1 MRQIKFRGKCTKT
14 GEWLYG
20 DVLRNVEGSVAIV
33 PPFKV
38 NMNNECNV
46 YEVDPETVD
55 QFTGLHDK
63 NGKEIYE
70 GDILQSVKYPD
81 ILINVWYDD
90 YEASFRS
97 TKIDCNS
104 YKPWKTEG
112 NICQRWLDKYPKVV
126 IDNIHDNPELAVCR
140 CCGTCVHFENED
152 VYGNGYCNVNN
163 ELKNC
168 TSDAC
173 EKWKKNK
180 EGGSNEN
187 SK

>member
-1 MRQIKFRGKCTKT
+1 MRQIKFRGKCIKT

-20 DVLRNVEGSVAIV
+20 YYLVNRGDSYIV
-33 PPFKV
+33 KDEICDPFSQPDDFK
-38 NMNNECNV
+38 
-46 YEVDPETVD
+46 VDPETVG

-70 GDILQSVKYPD
+70 GDILQSVEYPD
-81 ILINVWYDD
+81 ILMNVWYDD
-90 YEASFRS
+90 YEASFQS

-112 NICQRWLDKYPKVV
+112 NICQRWLDEYPKVV
-126 IDNIHDNPELAVCR
+126 IGNIHDNPELAVCR

-152 VYGNGYCNVNN
+152 AMGNGYCSVNK
-163 ELKNC
+163 ELKHC

-180 EGGSNEN
+180 EGGAE
-187 SK
+187 